1 MGILRWGRRGSPKVN
16 ANVKAQRRKFKFSL
30 ILWTPKFNTF
40 SFLCFFSF
48 NFGKVSYRC
57 KFRPDLSPPSWLPSH
72 FLLIFRGLPAA
83 PHGLCLYLTASHGQL
98 KCFPNYSWI
107 LAAGISLDPWTSL
120 VPDSGGTTQDWQDE
134 HWGKVMGNTGCGGS
148 YFSIWADRWSRQNHE
163 KNSGLLIP
171 LSRLW

>member
-1 MGILRWGRRGSPKVN
+1 MFGDDAGSPAPAPVC
-16 ANVKAQRRKFKFSL
+16 
-30 ILWTPKFNTF
+30 
-40 SFLCFFSF
+40 FLCFFPF

-171 LSRLW
+171 LSRYIRKINLFCTRILIIFINL